1 MSLRDQ
7 LLFAAKRAAE
17 VLEETAAR
25 RRVLENGYTRIDP
38 VAIAEGDGVPVM
50 LRPLEKLLG
59 AFLRSQDSAG
69 ILVNSQRPIGMLH
82 MTCAHELGHHFLGH
96 DTKTDEEL
104 DFGDTA
110 SPEERAAN
118 EFAYHLLM
126 PRWLVVH
133 VMNRK
138 GWGVRDLKRADVVYQ
153 LSLRLGVSFTAM
165 TWSLNRIKLLAPDLA
180 RQISQT
186 PPKLI
191 KEAAL
196 AAGAPVPSGGD
207 VWVLD
212 QGDQDFV
219 VEPRVSDRFV
229 VRLPSHASA
238 GFVWTADEATA
249 AGFTIRPA
257 VVNASHLGRPMEP
270 VVVGSGGSISYLL
283 EPNDIA
289 ARSDDVLPVDLGERQ
304 PWTTD
309 APRDQFRLHARY
321 ERIFDGLSKGSRQR
335 LIREMA

>member
-7 LLFAAKRAAE
+7 LLFAAKCAAE
-17 VLEETAAR
+17 VLMETAAR
-25 RRVLENGYTRIDP
+25 RRVLEMGYTRIDP
-38 VAIAEGDGVPVM
+38 VAIAEDDGVPVM
-50 LRPLEKLLG
+50 LRPLDKLLG
-59 AFLRSQDSAG
+59 AYLRSQDSAG
-69 ILVNSQRPIGMLH
+69 ILVNSQRPVGMLH

-104 DFGDTA
+104 DFGDAA

-138 GWGVRDLKRADVVYQ
+138 GWMVQDLERADVVYQ

-165 TWSLNRIKLLAPDLA
+165 TWSLNRIKLLTSDVA
-180 RQISQT
+180 RQISLTQ
-186 PPKLI
+186 PKLI
-191 KEAAL
+191 KKAAL
-196 AAGAPVPSGGD
+196 AAGTPVPSDGD

-229 VRLPSHASA
+229 VRLPSHVSA

-257 VVNASHLGRPMEP
+257 VVNASRLGRPMEP

-289 ARSDDVLPVDLGERQ
+289 ASSNDVLPVGLGERQ
-304 PWTTD
+304 PWSTD
-309 APRDQFRLHARY
+309 APRDQFRLHAHY

-335 LIREMA
+335 LIQGIA